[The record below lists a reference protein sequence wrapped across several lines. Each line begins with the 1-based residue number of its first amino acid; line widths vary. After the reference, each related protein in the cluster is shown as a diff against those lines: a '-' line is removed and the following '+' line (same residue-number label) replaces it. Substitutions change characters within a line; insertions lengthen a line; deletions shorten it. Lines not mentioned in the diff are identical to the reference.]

1 VVPAVNTGFFKRQ
14 NGHKMVA
21 TLNPYAHLEVIPMAR
36 STTSTKSQTSG
47 TACFAGLDYHKKF
60 TQVSIGDEYGREL
73 LSMRIPNDQEAFRR
87 FFAELPRVRCAI
99 ESCRGYEWLLEFLRE
114 ELNLEVEL
122 VNAKQL
128 KLIAQSRCKTDKID
142 ARLIMQML
150 AIGFLPT
157 CYQPT
162 GEERRLRERLRWRAH
177 LVRYTT
183 RMKVRIY
190 ALLDKENASRFI
202 DDPMSKTGR
211 CLLKQVQLK
220 PGRQELLE
228 EHIELLQHFERLV
241 KAEGAWVSR
250 ELAKNTDARLLMS
263 IPGIGELTALL
274 LWCELGDITRFRDAP
289 QVAAYFGLV
298 PSVDS
303 SAARFRYG
311 PITKEGSQFVRWMV
325 IQCAWQAIRTSMELR
340 NHFNSVTKRASK
352 NGAIVSVARKLVK
365 IAYRVLRDKKPF
377 RADLVGKQKSA

>member
-1 VVPAVNTGFFKRQ
+1 
-14 NGHKMVA
+14 
-21 TLNPYAHLEVIPMAR
+21 MAR
-36 STTSTKSQTSG
+36 STTSTKSQTSEP
-47 TACFAGLDYHKKF
+47 ARFAGLDYRKKF
-60 TQVSIGDEYGREL
+60 TQVSIGDQHGREIL
-73 LSMRIPNDQEAFRR
+73 CKRIPNDQEAFRR
-87 FFAELPRVRCAI
+87 FFAQYPGIRCAI

-183 RMKVRIY
+183 RIKVRIY

-202 DDPMSKTGR
+202 DDPMTKTGR
-211 CLLKQVQLK
+211 QLLKQVQLK

-228 EHIELLQHFERLV
+228 EHIELLQHFEKLV
-241 KAEGAWVSR
+241 KAEAAWISR
-250 ELAKNTDARLLMS
+250 ELVTNPDAQRLLS
-263 IPGIGELTALL
+263 IPGIGELSVLL
-274 LWCELGDITRFRDAP
+274 IWCEIGDVSRFRDAS

-303 SAARFRYG
+303 SAARLRYG
-311 PITKEGSQFVRWMV
+311 PITKEGSKFVRWML
-325 IQCAWQAIRTSMELR
+325 IQCAWQSIRTSMEFR
-340 NHFNSVTKRASK
+340 DHFNSVNKRGSK
-352 NGAIVSVARKLVK
+352 NGAIVSVARKLAK
-365 IAYRVLRDKKPF
+365 IAYRVLRDKRPF
-377 RADLVGKQKSA
+377 RADLVGKQESA